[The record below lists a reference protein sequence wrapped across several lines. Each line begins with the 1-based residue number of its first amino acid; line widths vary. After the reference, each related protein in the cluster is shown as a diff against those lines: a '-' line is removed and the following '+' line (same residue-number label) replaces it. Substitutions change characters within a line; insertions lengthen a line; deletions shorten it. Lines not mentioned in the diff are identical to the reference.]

1 MKKFFCFLTALLLV
15 CASLGFS
22 QMTNTSIWNVIQKSK
37 EANLVNGISDPNKIW
52 PGQTLTFLF
61 SDGFDTTYVVGPN
74 QNQWKIVRG
83 LLPIAENRH
92 GSIVNY
98 PSDTVVINKA
108 DTLPS
113 HRAVKHMAGTE
124 KVSFFEWLS
133 NLPWWAW
140 LLFGLGIL
148 FLIALIN
155 TGREKRMNIDPI
167 TAGPA
172 QVPGGVNDANAHSR
186 MNTIAQ
192 SRFPGARLN
201 VRNIRRGHLSGKGM
215 VHYAEG
221 TKPKKINLDNI
232 AAYAGEITVNGTD
245 EQTIYFLQG
254 CGNDTAVSHM
264 SGDELVFTPD
274 VVINQDGSE
283 SPIPIVE
290 APAIEPVVENS
301 EVSVPADHGSEFHQH
316 VDKAQ
321 QMVGEFLSGNDA
333 KHKVV
338 LKITHDSFEVTIE
351 NRYDQ
356 PKSSAQKSSEKEAK

>member
-1 MKKFFCFLTALLLV
+1 MKKFVFLFTALLLV

-22 QMTNTSIWNVIQKSK
+22 QMTNSEILKVILRSK
-37 EANLVNGISDPNKIW
+37 EINHATGITDPNKIL
-52 PGQTLTFLF
+52 PGQKLTFLF
-61 SDGFDTTYVVGPN
+61 TDGSEHLILVEKGDCQWTILRDKLHKLEATHGP
-74 QNQWKIVRG
+74 
-83 LLPIAENRH
+83 
-92 GSIVNY
+92 IVNY
-98 PSDTVVINKA
+98 PSHAISTPKQA
-108 DTLPS
+108 P
-113 HRAVKHMAGTE
+113 RAIKHMPAAPE
-124 KVSFFEWLS
+124 KVSFLEWIS
-133 NLPWWAW
+133 TLPWWAY
-140 LLFGLGIL
+140 LLFILGIFVL
-148 FLIALIN
+148 YALIS
-155 TGREKRMNIDPI
+155 GEREKRMKINPI

-201 VRNIRRGHLSGKGM
+201 IRNIRRGHLSGKGM

-232 AAYAGEITVNGTD
+232 AAYAGEITINGTD

-274 VVINQDGSE
+274 VVINPDGSE
-283 SPIPIVE
+283 SPIPSVE
-290 APAIEPVVENS
+290 TPAIEPVVENS

-321 QMVGEFLSGNDA
+321 QMVGEFLNGNDA

-338 LKITHDSFEVTIE
+338 LKITHDTFEVTIE

-356 PKSSAQKSSEKEAK
+356 PKQKPSSQEGK